1 MLRDRRVL
9 SCIEH
14 LEELGVGTGL
24 WLGFFTPVL
33 MGWGWGTLGQYPTLE
48 PRPQLPI
55 GGF

>member
-33 MGWGWGTLGQYPTLE
+33 MGWEGIPGQYPTLE